1 MAAKQKNGLG
11 YWIART
17 FIYLFLI
24 VLALSFLYPVF
35 YMIFNSLKT
44 QAEYMKDPFS
54 IDFVNGHYE
63 NYWVMI
69 NNFNILKY
77 FWNTLVVD
85 VAGLSVNLF
94 LSIIAS
100 YAFAKLKF
108 VGQHKAYLAI
118 LIVMF
123 IPAQVTILP
132 TYVMF
137 AKMGLINSL
146 FGLTLMNIAGGQA
159 GTILLLTANFRSIPN
174 EMIEAAKMDGC
185 SYFRTIWKIAV
196 PMALPAVSISIIL
209 SFIGTWNDLFRPM
222 VMIKDLDK
230 QLIMPALSN
239 LVSRFSKDMPLQL
252 TGLLMA
258 SIPAII
264 IYLLLQK
271 KIVMGVCMGSI
282 K

>member
-1 MAAKQKNGLG
+1 MAAKQKRSVG
-11 YWIART
+11 YWVGRG
-17 FIYLFLI
+17 FISLFLI
-24 VLALSFLYPVF
+24 LLALSFLYPVF

-44 QAEYMKDPFS
+44 QTEYMKDPFAV
-54 IDFVNGHYE
+54 DFINGHYE
-63 NYWVMI
+63 NYWTMI

-77 FWNTLVVD
+77 FWNTFVVD
-85 VAGLSVNLF
+85 VTGLCFTLF
-94 LSIIAS
+94 FSIIAS
-100 YAFAKLKF
+100 YAFAKLRF
-108 VGQHKAYLAI
+108 VGQHKAYLGI

-132 TYVMF
+132 MYVLF
-137 AKMGLINSL
+137 AKIGLINTLS
-146 FGLTLMNIAGGQA
+146 GLILMNVAGGLA

-185 SYFRTIWKIAV
+185 SYFRTVWQIAV
-196 PMALPAVSISIIL
+196 PMALPAISISIIL

-239 LVSRFSKDMPLQL
+239 LVSRFSKDMPFQL
-252 TGLLMA
+252 AGLLMA